1 MTLDFQTCRRAHQS
15 RGRRTTLHP
24 TMKLLHAERYNS
36 PIGELIMLADGGRL
50 CYLDFADNGRRL
62 EQLLTARYRAF
73 SLQPGALPGLR
84 ARLDRYFDGQWNAFD
99 GLGLDTGGTDFQRAV
114 WRGLRAIR
122 AGRAISYRQLAAA
135 IGRPRAIRAA
145 GAANA
150 RNPLSLIIPCHRVI
164 GADGSLRGYAG
175 GTDRQSWLLHH
186 EGALGR

>member
-1 MTLDFQTCRRAHQS
+1 
-15 RGRRTTLHP
+15 
-24 TMKLLHAERYNS
+24 MKLLHAERYNS

-62 EQLLTARYRAF
+62 EKLLTARYRAF
-73 SLQPGALPGLR
+73 SLQPGTLPGLR
-84 ARLDRYFDGQWNAFD
+84 ARLDCYFDGQWQAFD
-99 GLGLDTGGTDFQRAV
+99 GLDLDTGGTDFQRAV

-164 GADGSLRGYAG
+164 GADGSLCGYAG
-175 GTDRQSWLLHH
+175 GTDRKSWLLNH